1 MNYRTTIIC
10 IALIIVL
17 FLCAARPLLC
27 WKIGLDLQWHRAR
40 CWSNEFTVAPVQP
53 TDAPTVTAVPYYTET
68 PEPEPSATP
77 EPLPTATWSYPYPL
91 PTMPTLN
98 PYPMIEWMP

>member
-1 MNYRTTIIC
+1 MTRLLLSL
-10 IALIIVL
+10 ALLALLVT
-17 FLCAARPLLC
+17 ASSPLLC
-27 WKIGLDLQWHRAR
+27 YKIGWDLRWHRAR
-40 CWSNEFTVAPVQP
+40 CWSTEFEVGPVQP
-53 TDAPTVTAVPYYTET
+53 TEAPTATPMAYTDT

-98 PYPMIEWMP
+98 PYPYMEVNP